1 MFNAASTGL
10 GFLSKIG
17 TTNSK
22 HVDGIYEGF
31 SNVDGIFFSLVDTSR
46 SYLSVFI
53 CLWMYLIDVNRVAE
67 LK

>member
-31 SNVDGIFFSLVDTSR
+31 SNVDGIFFSLVDTMSKLPVCVDLSLDV
-46 SYLSVFI
+46 SYR
-53 CLWMYLIDVNRVAE
+53 C
-67 LK
+67 K